1 MDLIPGSA
9 PHWHL
14 VLNHLPSVGTLV
26 AVCLLAAARS
36 VGSRDVTRASLLLF
50 VVFSLVAIPTFVT
63 GAAAGWAIQS
73 TPGISEGAVA
83 AHQDAALLALA
94 ALLVTG
100 WLAWFTLWRDR
111 RRLALDGWGPPA
123 VLASGALALV
133 LMLWTARLGG
143 DINHPE
149 IRAGVSTEGSGQ
161 GLSAA
166 IVDWVG
172 DRAWA
177 FPAMETVH
185 FLGMALLFGAVLLT
199 AVRVLGV
206 ARTVPYAAF
215 HRLLPLGVFGF
226 VLNVVTGL
234 GFFLV
239 DSGRYSAMTYG
250 FFPKMALIVVGG
262 VAALYFTIFE
272 RLWELGAGDDAPMAA
287 KAVAVVT
294 VLIWSGVIAYGR
306 LLPYLKVE

>member
-26 AVCLLAAARS
+26 AVCLLAAGRS

-63 GAAAGWAIQS
+63 GAAAGWAIRS
-73 TPGISEGAVA
+73 SPGITERAVA

-111 RRLALDGWGPPA
+111 RRLAFDRSGPLA
-123 VLASGALALV
+123 VLGSGALALV
-133 LMLWTARLGG
+133 LMLRTARLGG

-149 IRAGVSTEGSGQ
+149 IRAGVSAESSGQ

-172 DRAWA
+172 SRSWV

-206 ARTVPYAAF
+206 ARAVPYAAF

-226 VLNVVTGL
+226 VLNVITGI

-239 DSGRYSAMTYG
+239 DSGRYSALTYG

-272 RLWELGAGDDAPMAA
+272 RLWELGAGDDAPIAA

-294 VLIWSGVIAYGR
+294 VLIWSAVIAYGR
-306 LLPYLKVE
+306 LLPYLDAE

>member
-14 VLNHLPSVGTLV
+14 VLNHLPSIGTLV
-26 AVCLLAAARS
+26 AVCLLASALS
-36 VGSRDVTRASLLLF
+36 VGSRDVTRASLLLL
-50 VVFSLVAIPTFVT
+50 VVFALVAIPTFVT
-63 GAAAGWAIQS
+63 GAAAGLVIQT
-73 TPGISEGAVA
+73 TPGTTEAAVA

-94 ALLVTG
+94 ASLVTG
-100 WLAWFTLWRDR
+100 WMAWFTLWRDR
-111 RRLALDGWGPPA
+111 RRPA
-123 VLASGALALV
+123 VDGFAPLAVLGSGVLAV
-133 LMLWTARLGG
+133 ALMLWTARLGG

-149 IRAGVSTEGSGQ
+149 IRAGVSAAGSSP
-161 GLSAA
+161 GLSVA
-166 IVDWVG
+166 IVDWIG
-172 DRAWA
+172 ARTWA

-185 FLGMALLFGAVLLT
+185 FLGMALLFGAVFLT

-206 ARTVPYAAF
+206 ARNVPYAAF

-226 VLNVVTGL
+226 VLNVVTGI

-239 DSGRYSAMTYG
+239 DSGRYSALTYG

-262 VAALYFTIFE
+262 VAALYFTIFG
-272 RLWELGAGDDAPMAA
+272 RLWALGAGDDAPAAA

-294 VLIWSGVIAYGR
+294 VLIWCGVIAYGR
-306 LLPYLKVE
+306 LLPYLRVE